1 MSEFKG
7 QLLSMILVL
16 AIFSAISGA
25 LVVTFKKAAE
35 KVGQEVTVDTNGNVN
50 TVSSVTEK
58 QGMKVVIR

>member
-25 LVVTFKKAAE
+25 LVMSFKTAAE
-35 KVGQEVTVDTNGNVN
+35 KIGEQVTVDENGNVF
-50 TVSSVTEK
+50 TTSSVSAK
-58 QGMKVVIR
+58 RSLAFHLR

>member
-25 LVVTFKKAAE
+25 LVMSFKNAAS
-35 KVGQEVTVDTNGNVN
+35 KVGEQVTVDDNGNVD
-50 TVSSVTEK
+50 TVTSVSSKINLTIDV
-58 QGMKVVIR
+58 R